1 MATLKERN
9 YISTFAGLKGT
20 AITAGS
26 FLVVGFAMN
35 EVLKRLRRYPD
46 EDRRRAKGEKVRDRG
61 VEAYAMGYVYR
72 ARSFVPH
79 LPTPDFGPRPLA
91 WIYSTSYKL
100 PEKFYEV
107 HCGADATTYLRFL
120 RGTFYWTLLLTCT
133 IFPLLLS
140 IHFIESDATVS
151 TASIDRASLTSLVLK
166 PNGTRLLWVH
176 VICIWLMTFSWYAVL
191 GWIGYGTV
199 RIRRN
204 NLRRLLRD
212 EADFLAKGNTGSA
225 FAGSE
230 PRPMNPDDE
239 RPVGWR
245 WRTILM
251 RNIPPAMR
259 SDEAIRE
266 YFESALRYGGEPSS
280 SDVDKLECKEAEA
293 IEMKSSR
300 RALPPTSPRSSS
312 SAHPRLISDIILVR
326 KQNELNELY
335 VKLRAVQHELESAH
349 TELAQN
355 VMKFVTAKV
364 EEQRRRDEGLPIK
377 KSFWRR
383 LFKQKKATV
392 DEDLESVARQGD
404 HKIIDALRKFLVDP
418 DQPLDYGEP
427 GAFWIALNALHSSDI
442 TLLDRFQPL
451 VQLKHFYNG
460 QKVPSIDYHLAKMN
474 LLTRLIEEIRANPEQ
489 IEIASSALITFESA
503 TDARRARKEL
513 KPRMHGRHRFGQ
525 QALAC
530 KIEIAPEKRDLD
542 WNKLV
547 NISLS
552 GDILRGFLLQTA
564 IWAATIIWVIPVS
577 FVVGLL
583 SLSSIS
589 KYIPKL
595 AKVLEDNTVT
605 QSLFQSLLPTSIVAL
620 LGMLVPTL
628 IGIIT
633 RNGQALITTTRV
645 HSAVQARYWKW
656 SMTNIILLFCIGL
669 TAFNA
674 FLNAFKQPTSVLT
687 VVASSFPKGATFFVS
702 WTLLVVGVHHGIEIA
717 LFGIPWIN
725 HASIRKYK
733 APRKRALENEPRFF
747 NYAYWMPNH
756 LIVFAVTAIFA
767 CLNPLVIAFN
777 MFYQLFEMIVFK
789 SQVSDHRLGRIIPT
803 IYTELIADPL
813 SQVSHVYWRR
823 WYENGGRYIYRR
835 LFRYSLDVF
844 LVAQTIIMAFMFVT
858 RKPKYGGAVIPLLP
872 VTVIVK
878 LIGTRW
884 FDALLDEIDEAEIDI
899 VCCDD
904 AQIIE
909 DLSVPLTDFDH
920 NMHNLSLGEAYGTIK
935 TFTTSTLP
943 ALALRP
949 HEKLPIIPSP
959 AKSAEHL
966 HSRAGSTSTAQSP
979 TAGHT
984 SHRHHHL
991 RHSLDDNVPLT
1002 QVETLR
1008 TPTPTTADL
1017 TVTDV
1022 FGPKS
1027 SPPSSRDT
1035 FDLKQFAQ
1043 GDHGSTAPKPAFVD
1057 ETKLIALHPPLTRDD
1072 RPVTNV
1078 RYDNP
1083 AQVAPLD
1090 RSLWLPSNPL
1100 IPVDLGDTI
1109 DYYGRAMVSSE
1120 GGDGMI
1126 GRWDD
1131 DEYLSDETAI
1141 VAADGQAVTTPGG
1154 EGNGFLSVLKRSSSR
1169 TSGSTKSRPV
1179 LSGNERIRVASDVA
1193 LRIEAEGTSIS
1204 VVSDER
1210 PRNSSIGSASGS
1222 MMPSMRRNS
1231 LSEASQIQIVTSPS
1245 PVGTS
1250 PTEEFDQGSPGPRQG
1265 SSPSMLHSPAS
1276 NLSSAS
1282 PVTPLQD
1289 DAQVQEDGTHLTLT
1303 PRRPSN
1309 LNLGDSAAF
1318 RVRDRSNSGH
1328 SGPRTPRYA
1337 SRTRNARSPSVAP
1350 SGISIAEEEEGHSGV
1365 VVISQSVALIGEVL
1379 EEERKEHEERKEK
1392 EQKRHAQE
1400 SQDRK
1405 LGWFSKLLLKYGGD
1419 EHEAES
1425 T

>member
-1 MATLKERN
+1 MATLPERN

-20 AITAGS
+20 AVTAGS
-26 FLVVGFAMN
+26 LLILGFTLS

-46 EDRRRAKGEKVRDRG
+46 EDRRRAKGEQVRDRG
-61 VEAYAMGYVYR
+61 VEAYAMGYLYR

-91 WIYSTSYKL
+91 WIYTTSYKL
-100 PEKFYEV
+100 PEKFYEI

-204 NLRRLLRD
+204 NLRRLLRH
-212 EADFLAKGNTGSA
+212 EADFLKRGNTRSA

-230 PRPMNPDDE
+230 PKPINPDDE

-245 WRTILM
+245 WRTVLM

-259 SDEAIRE
+259 SEDALRQ
-266 YFESALRYGGEPSS
+266 YFDSALRYDAVLRSA
-280 SDVDKLECKEAEA
+280 DMDKLEGKEAEA
-293 IEMKSSR
+293 IEMKNSPR
-300 RALPPTSPRSSS
+300 GLQQTTPRPTSL
-312 SAHPRLISDIILVR
+312 AHSQLISDIILVR
-326 KQNELNELY
+326 KQNELNELF
-335 VKLRAVQHELESAH
+335 VKLRVVQHELESAH

-355 VMKFVTAKV
+355 IMQYVAAKV
-364 EEQRRRDEGLPIK
+364 EEQRRRKEGRPVK
-377 KSFWRR
+377 KSLWRR
-383 LFKQKKATV
+383 LFKRRQATF
-392 DEDLESVARQGD
+392 DEDLEEVARQGD

-418 DQPLDYGEP
+418 NLPLDYGAP
-427 GAFWIALNALHSSDI
+427 GSFWIALNALHSSDA

-474 LLTRLIEEIRANPEQ
+474 LITRLIEEIRAHPEQ
-489 IEIASSALITFESA
+489 IQVASSALITFESA
-503 TDARRARKEL
+503 ADARRARKEL
-513 KPRMHGRHRFGQ
+513 KFRVHARHRFGQ
-525 QALAC
+525 HALAC
-530 KIEIAPEKRDLD
+530 KIEGAPEKRDLD

-552 GDILRGFLLQTA
+552 GDILRGFLLQSA

-583 SLSSIS
+583 SLSSIA

-595 AKVLEDNTVT
+595 AKFLEGNTVT

-620 LGMLVPTL
+620 LGIFVPTL
-628 IGIIT
+628 LGIIT
-633 RNGQALITTTRV
+633 RNGQALITTTKV

-656 SMTNIILLFCIGL
+656 SMTNIVRSSLRALFTLVCRETVTDSASSPQILLFCIGL
-669 TAFNA
+669 TAFNS
-674 FLNAFKQPTSVLT
+674 FLNAFRQPTSVLT

-702 WTLLVVGVHHGIEIA
+702 WTLLVVGMHHGIEIA

-725 HASIRKYK
+725 HASIHKYK

-747 NYAYWMPNH
+747 NYAYWLPNH

-777 MFYQLFEMIVFK
+777 MFYQLFEMLVFK
-789 SQVSDHRLGRIIPT
+789 
-803 IYTELIADPL
+803 

-823 WYENGGRYIYRR
+823 WYENGGRFIYRR

-858 RKPKYGGAVIPLLP
+858 RKPRYGGAVIPLLP
-872 VTVIVK
+872 ITVIVK

-899 VCCDD
+899 VCCEDTR
-904 AQIIE
+904 IIE

-920 NMHNLSLGEAYGTIK
+920 NMHNLSLGEAFGTIK
-935 TFTTSTLP
+935 TFTTRTLP

-966 HSRAGSTSTAQSP
+966 RSRAGSASTVQSR
-979 TAGHT
+979 TEA
-984 SHRHHHL
+984 SANCRHQHA
-991 RHSLDDNVPLT
+991 RPSLDDSVPLT

-1008 TPTPTTADL
+1008 TPTPTTADR
-1017 TVTDV
+1017 TITDE
-1022 FGPKS
+1022 FGTKS
-1027 SPPSSRDT
+1027 SPPSARDT
-1035 FDLKQFAQ
+1035 FDLKRSSQ
-1043 GDHGSTAPKPAFVD
+1043 GDHDAPTLNPVFVD
-1057 ETKLIALHPPLTRDD
+1057 DTKLIAIHPPVTRDD

-1083 AQVAPLD
+1083 AQVAPLE
-1090 RSLWLPSNPL
+1090 RSLWLPSDPL
-1100 IPVDLGDTI
+1100 IPIDLGDTI
-1109 DYYGRAMVSSE
+1109 DYYGRALVSSE
-1120 GGDGMI
+1120 GGDGLI
-1126 GRWDD
+1126 GTWDA
-1131 DEYLSDETAI
+1131 EERLSAETAI
-1141 VAADGQAVTTPGG
+1141 VTADGQAVTTSG
-1154 EGNGFLSVLKRSSSR
+1154 EGNGFLSVLQRSASR
-1169 TSGSTKSRPV
+1169 ASGSTKDRPM
-1179 LSGNERIRVASDVA
+1179 LSGHERIRVASDVA
-1193 LRIEAEGTSIS
+1193 LRIEAEGTSTS
-1204 VVSDER
+1204 VVPNEGLR
-1210 PRNSSIGSASGS
+1210 KSSVGSASGS
-1222 MMPSMRRNS
+1222 MMPSLPRRGES
-1231 LSEASQIQIVTSPS
+1231 SSSEVSQIRIVTSS
-1245 PVGTS
+1245 SSIGTS
-1250 PTEEFDQGSPGPRQG
+1250 PTEELGQGSPEPRQG

-1276 NLSSAS
+1276 YQSSAS
-1282 PVTPLQD
+1282 PATLTHGDGQVD
-1289 DAQVQEDGTHLTLT
+1289 DTHLTVS

-1309 LNLGDSAAF
+1309 LSDSAAF
-1318 RVRDRSNSGH
+1318 RVRDRSNSG
-1328 SGPRTPRYA
+1328 SGSRTPGYS
-1337 SRTRNARSPSVAP
+1337 SRMRDARSPSVAL
-1350 SGISIAEEEEGHSGV
+1350 SGMSIAEEDEGHCV
-1365 VVISQSVALIGEVL
+1365 VVVSQSVALIEEVL
-1379 EEERKEHEERKEK
+1379 EEERREHEDRREK
-1392 EQKRHAQE
+1392 ERKRHAQE
-1400 SQDRK
+1400 SQDREA
-1405 LGWFSKLLLKYGGD
+1405 GWFSKILLKYGGD
-1419 EHEAES
+1419 EDEVES